1 MSAIAGF
8 LLAWQIAHNLQQLR
22 SDMLDNARAH
32 ADRLNA
38 GLPVADVRTDM
49 VSCFQEY
56 TRRIGWV
63 ENVLADTGRRTRLS
77 DGLAPWPDAVVE
89 VEQMAAAAR
98 AITTTIAD
106 MPRTTRAQL
115 LDICATVRDGV
126 TRADMLWND

>member
-1 MSAIAGF
+1 MAALGGF

-22 SDMLDNARAH
+22 SDMIDNARAH
-32 ADRLNA
+32 ADALNA
-38 GLPVADVRTDM
+38 GLPVADIRTDM

-56 TRRIGWV
+56 HRRIGWV
-63 ENVLADTGRRTRLS
+63 EKVLADTGRRERLS
-77 DGLAPWPDAVVE
+77 AGFAPWPGAVVE

-115 LDICATVRDGV
+115 LTICAAVRDGV
-126 TRADMLWND
+126 TRADMLWNE